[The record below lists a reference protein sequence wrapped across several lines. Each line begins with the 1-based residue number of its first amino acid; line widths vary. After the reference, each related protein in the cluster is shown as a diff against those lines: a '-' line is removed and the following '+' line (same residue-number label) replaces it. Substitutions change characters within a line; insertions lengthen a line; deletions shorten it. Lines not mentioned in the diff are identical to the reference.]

1 MQTHDMSNLIPI
13 CVLFTHYWSPSYLCY
28 DNVVTPFRIVYVY
41 YSRQHA
47 YLKTILLRVAYEQFH
62 YNWNWLNQFNW
73 IIFIVW
79 VRVCVL
85 RLPNRF
91 SSLIQDTNRHPNQQI
106 VRALLMV
113 CCFQIQKKKYSWQLC
128 ASDVWMTIDMISS
141 KCVYL
146 YLFWIFFFYLLQ

>member
-1 MQTHDMSNLIPI
+1 MIWVIWYQFVCSSDIIDHHHIYVMIMLLHHYVLYMYIILDSMHIWRLFFYVWRMNNFITIEIGQSNSIGLYLLYG
-13 CVLFTHYWSPSYLCY
+13 CVC
-28 DNVVTPFRIVYVY
+28 V
-41 YSRQHA
+41 
-47 YLKTILLRVAYEQFH
+47 
-62 YNWNWLNQFNW
+62 
-73 IIFIVW
+73 
-79 VRVCVL
+79 VL